1 MLKGDQ
7 NGAREMVKNGKA
19 ILFGKDVLWIR
30 LDEGTIKVCSWD
42 RELRGFTNCYIS
54 NEEPEKLDFWFKEY
68 QNQQEVFRNE

>member
-1 MLKGDQ
+1 MFYTLSEAK
-7 NGAREMVKNGKA
+7 EMVKNGKA

-42 RELRGFTNCYIS
+42 QGLRDFTNCYIS

-68 QNQQEVFRNE
+68 QNQQEVFRNG